1 MFKKY
6 ISTKIIPVAVVE
18 TEEEI
23 RNIADLSSEYL
34 PAIELTMRTEYSYK
48 ALEILA
54 KYYPDLPRAA
64 ATVISKEQVD
74 KILDLGTNII
84 ISPGFQPNMLE
95 YAKNK
100 NYDYI
105 PGVATPS
112 EIEQCISYGHKYLKF
127 FHAGV
132 FGGIEWLKGV
142 GAVYS
147 HTGVKFMPLGG
158 VSIDNVL
165 DYLKQPNVF
174 ACGGSWLCSRN
185 ILKAKDWKEM
195 KNRFKKASDLIK
207 EFK

>member
-54 KYYPDLPRAA
+54 KYYPNLPRAA

-84 ISPGFQPNMLE
+84 ISPGFQTNMLE

-112 EIEQCISYGHKYLKF
+112 EIEQCLSYGHKYLKF

-142 GAVYS
+142 GTVYS

-174 ACGGSWLCSRN
+174 ACGGSWLCSRD
-185 ILKAKDWKEM
+185 ILKAKDWKEI
-195 KNRFKKASDLIK
+195 KNRFKKASELIK
-207 EFK
+207 QIK

>member
-64 ATVISKEQVD
+64 ATVISTEQVN

-112 EIEQCISYGHKYLKF
+112 EIEQCLSYGHKYLKF

-142 GAVYS
+142 GTVYS

-195 KNRFKKASDLIK
+195 KNRFKKASELIK
-207 EFK
+207 QFE